1 MFAIS
6 DSNGAVDYVVYV
18 AGLKKILLITLRGV
32 MESNTCLAMS
42 VTFYVLLTC
51 TDDHEAVATYAF
63 VYHGSISYISQ
74 GMYQLGYQTLT

>member
-1 MFAIS
+1 
-6 DSNGAVDYVVYV
+6 
-18 AGLKKILLITLRGV
+18 

-74 GMYQLGYQTLT
+74 GMYQLSYQTLT